1 MLFNSLSFL
10 IFFAIVYLIYLI
22 IPAKARKIFLLVAS
36 LTFYAFWNP
45 AYLGLL
51 VGSIAVTYL
60 CGLLIPRLGKK
71 ALIGSLII
79 NLGILFVFKYLDF
92 AYDTVSKCAGM
103 LGHTLPTFESK
114 LLLPVGISFYIFQAV
129 GYTVDVYRRD
139 IEPEKN
145 FITYALFV
153 SFFPQLVAGP
163 IERSKNL
170 LGQIKNIEKINPRNF
185 EAVQSG
191 LLTAVFGFF
200 LKMVIADRAAIF
212 VDTVFSAGYSGY
224 GGFTV
229 ITAILL
235 FTMQIYCDFAGYTYI
250 AIGIA
255 KMMGFELC
263 TNFREPYLAL
273 SLKDFW
279 DRWHISLSTYFR
291 DYLYFPLG
299 GSRKGKFRKYLNI
312 MIIFLVSG
320 LWHGAAW
327 HYVAWGG
334 IHGAGRIIGE
344 LTCGTRAKIRKKLE
358 SISCCADVS
367 EVKTDSVN
375 PYVQKEDEQKKA
387 GNSEWHLFR
396 EDSFS
401 YRLWQ
406 RFFTFCFVAFAWT
419 FFRCGSVD
427 MALRMIKSVFTDF
440 NPWVLTD
447 GSLLT
452 LGLDGKE
459 WNILLFSLM
468 ILLLVDIF
476 KYLGKD
482 VKAFFAKQ
490 NPVFRI
496 LVLLVA
502 ICFIVLAGIYG
513 PTYDATQFI
522 YFQF

>member
-10 IFFAIVYLIYLI
+10 LFFAFVYIVYMI
-22 IPAKARKIFLLVAS
+22 IPGKARKIFLLLAS
-36 LTFYAFWNP
+36 LAFYACWNP

-51 VGSIAVTYL
+51 VGSIVVTYL
-60 CGLLIPRLGKK
+60 CGLLIPKFGKK
-71 ALIGSLII
+71 ALITSLVL
-79 NLGILFVFKYLDF
+79 NFGILFVFKYLDF
-92 AYDTVSKCAGM
+92 AYNTVSKLAGI
-103 LGHTLPTFESK
+103 LGRQLPTFESK

-129 GYTVDVYRRD
+129 GYTIDVYRGD

-145 FITYALFV
+145 FLTYALFV

-170 LGQIKNIEKINPRNF
+170 LGQIKNIDKLNPHNF
-185 EAVQSG
+185 DAVQSG
-191 LLTAVFGFF
+191 FLTAIFGFF

-212 VDTVFSAGYSGY
+212 VDTVFSNESYSNY
-224 GGFTV
+224 NGFTV
-229 ITAILL
+229 LTAMIL
-235 FTMQIYCDFAGYTYI
+235 FAVQIYCDFAGYTYI
-250 AIGIA
+250 AIGVA

-299 GSRKGKFRKYLNI
+299 GSRKGKVRKYINI

-334 IHGAGRIIGE
+334 IHGLGRIIGE
-344 LTCGTRAKIRKKLE
+344 ITGGARAKIRKKLE
-358 SISCCADVS
+358 AISCSGVEEGQVGLAAADR
-367 EVKTDSVN
+367 
-375 PYVQKEDEQKKA
+375 QMMEDRES
-387 GNSEWHLFR
+387 GWHFFR

-406 RFFTFCFVAFAWT
+406 RFFTFMFVTIAWT
-419 FFRCGSVD
+419 FFRCASID
-427 MALRMIKSVFTDF
+427 MALRMIKSVFTGF

-447 GSLLT
+447 GSMLT

-459 WNILLFSLM
+459 WNILLFSLL
-468 ILLLVDIF
+468 ILLVIDIF

-490 NPVFRI
+490 NPIFRI
-496 LVLLVA
+496 LVLVLSV
-502 ICFIVLAGIYG
+502 CFIVLAGIYG
-513 PTYDATQFI
+513 PVYDATQFI